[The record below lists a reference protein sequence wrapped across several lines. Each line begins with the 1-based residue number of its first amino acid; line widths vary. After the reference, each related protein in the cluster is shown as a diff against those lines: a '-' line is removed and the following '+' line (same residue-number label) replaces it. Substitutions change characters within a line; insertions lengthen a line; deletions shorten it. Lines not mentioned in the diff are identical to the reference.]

1 MFASGAGA
9 IKISFQ
15 NEYSSQT
22 KEASRL
28 SFKDAQM
35 SVYILIY
42 KSAEISHLS
51 LCFLSMSL
59 SLFSV
64 CVCLSVS
71 FFLSLFLF
79 FLPSPY
85 LYLWL
90 VLPISLFVFVSLLF
104 SFFISPFVSHCLSLS
119 LFLSVHLSL
128 SARRFLSAYLPLSLC
143 LFLSV
148 SLSRCRLFVSLVV
161 SVIVYLSTCLSHYQR
176 DRTSLCVCF
185 CISVYF

>member
-71 FFLSLFLF
+71 FFLSLFL
-79 FLPSPY
+79 
-85 LYLWL
+85 
-90 VLPISLFVFVSLLF
+90 
-104 SFFISPFVSHCLSLS
+104 
-119 LFLSVHLSL
+119 
-128 SARRFLSAYLPLSLC
+128 PLSLC

-185 CISVYF
+185 CISVY